1 MRCLTGSVWGAD
13 RVALRNIYIALVRSV
28 LEYGCIVFGSAAG
41 TSLKRLDKIQAQ
53 ALRLCCGAV
62 MTTPIS
68 ALQVEVGEMPLT
80 LRRKQLRVNYWA
92 NLQSQKDTHR
102 TKKILNESWES
113 KKIKKEVYL
122 IYLVM

>member
-1 MRCLTGSVWGAD
+1 MYCFWISCW
-13 RVALRNIYIALVRSV
+13 YI
-28 LEYGCIVFGSAAG
+28 F
-41 TSLKRLDKIQAQ
+41 KKMAQ